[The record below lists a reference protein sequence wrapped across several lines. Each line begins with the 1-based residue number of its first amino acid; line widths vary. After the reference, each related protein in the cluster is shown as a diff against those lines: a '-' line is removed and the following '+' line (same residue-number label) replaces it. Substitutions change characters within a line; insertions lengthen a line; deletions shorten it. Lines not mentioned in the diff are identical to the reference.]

1 MIETL
6 FVKINDDGIYLKHDF
21 EWDLHIDFA
30 EVDAVVIRKGFVV
43 KHWILLL
50 LLGLVISYASLLSVI
65 ESIQKF
71 DSSFITSSG
80 VRLYLLL
87 QIVPW
92 ILFIFG
98 LVLIYFSLRR
108 GAILEIYTEYGRHK
122 VSIKEIEKEMKVGDV
137 VQFLNERVKVTVDKK
152 IQIKNDY

>member
-6 FVKINDDGIYLKHDF
+6 FVKINDTGIYLKHDF
-21 EWDLHIDFA
+21 EWDLHIYFN
-30 EVDAVVIRKGFVV
+30 EMDAVVIRKGFVV

-50 LLGLVISYASLLSVI
+50 LLGLVISCASLISVV

-71 DSSFITSSG
+71 DSSFITNSG
-80 VRLYLLL
+80 IRLYFLL
-87 QIVPW
+87 QFVPW
-92 ILFIFG
+92 VLFIFG

-122 VSIKEIEKEMKVGDV
+122 VSIKEIEKEMKIGDI

-152 IQIKNDY
+152 IQV